1 MELYYIWFW
10 LGIMFL
16 IVEILTFTFYW
27 LSLAIASFVVAS
39 MVYLN
44 SDKNFTIMQALV
56 FVIIATSFAI
66 FAVKYLRPKKQVIPV
81 WRDSYI
87 WKVYKLEKVW
97 DDWKIKIDWVDYLV
111 DDDSVVVDF
120 WVWKKVKILSHNSGS
135 FKVELV

>member
-10 LGIMFL
+10 VGIIFL

-44 SDKNFTIMQALV
+44 WDTSFTIVQALLFV
-56 FVIIATSFAI
+56 FIATWFSLI
-66 FAVKYLRPKKQVIPV
+66 AVKYLRPTKTAKVI
-81 WRDSYI
+81 WLDTYI
-87 WKVYKLEKVW
+87 WTIHKLEKIW

-111 DDDSVVVDF
+111 EDDSIVVDF
-120 WVWKKVKILSHNSGS
+120 WVWKKVKILEHNSGS